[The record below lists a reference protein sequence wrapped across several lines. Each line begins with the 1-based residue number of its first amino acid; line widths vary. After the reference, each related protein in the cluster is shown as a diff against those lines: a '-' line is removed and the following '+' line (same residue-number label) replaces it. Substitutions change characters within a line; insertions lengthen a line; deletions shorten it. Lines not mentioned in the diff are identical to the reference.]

1 MGGLSTQHPT
11 PYTTPPPCRLG
22 YEHAERVAEEYAGR
36 PVGLVAASDVA
47 FLALVPI
54 GAQLVLVGQEK
65 GRDRGGR
72 YNTKGRHRDVTTPY
86 GFVARRGMPG
96 SINSIND
103 I

>member
-1 MGGLSTQHPT
+1 MCGWFA
-11 PYTTPPPCRLG
+11 YTASHTHTSSSPPCRLG
-22 YEHAERVAEEYAGR
+22 YEHAERVAEEYTGQ

-65 GRDRGGR
+65 GR
-72 YNTKGRHRDVTTPY
+72 HRDVMTSY
-86 GFVARRGMPG
+86 GSAARRGMPV
-96 SINSIND
+96 SINSING